1 MDGNDAGDKYIVP
14 PEDIL
19 EPARKPAHNSGR
31 SEASSAYNALRI
43 LEDANGALYVNP
55 DVQHIS
61 TFRESSDLL
70 SIYSRE
76 IQALRK
82 VVSLLMGITL
92 PLYNKLPTADYLGSD
107 LSDYKKVIE
116 YLQNASWEL
125 ALVNDP
131 KNPGSSPG

>member
-76 IQALRK
+76 IQALRE
-82 VVSLLMGITL
+82 VVTLLMGISL
-92 PLYNKLPTADYLGSD
+92 DQLSKMQRCQFNGAQAEHFNKV
-107 LSDYKKVIE
+107 KI

-125 ALVNDP
+125 TLVNDP